1 MTRVWMGIVAIGV
14 LASAGCRDP
23 QGEPA
28 PQAAA
33 APSSKVATATSVSEG
48 DFCQE
53 HGVLEAVCT
62 KCNPALIAV
71 FQAKGDWCA
80 EHGFPESF
88 CPICHPS
95 QGGRP
100 AIKINEDDGPADGTK
115 VRFKNREIARL
126 SGIEVAKASAQPGGS
141 EVAVSAKIVYD
152 SARLAE
158 VNPRAPG
165 VVRAVRVDI
174 GTSVRQ
180 GSPLAVIESADLGGD
195 QARVQASRSRVR
207 LAETNYARLR
217 QLHEEGIGAEKDA
230 QAARQELDA
239 AKAELAAAES
249 GLAMIG
255 AVAEGAPRY
264 TLTAPI
270 AGVVTKRHATV
281 GRMVHLDEVLFEIV
295 DTSRM
300 WAEVQ
305 IPETHVPR
313 VRIGQAVRLTVQGLE
328 DHEFSGTLS
337 YVAPLI
343 EPQTRTATGRVSL
356 ANPDGVLRGN
366 MFASARIAVGD
377 EGGSSVVVPRTALQR
392 AKGAN
397 LVFVRMAEDLF
408 EARRVQPGLVDGD
421 VVAVRGR
428 VVAGDEVATVG
439 SFLLMTETLKE
450 SIGAGCCEVEEPR

>member
-1 MTRVWMGIVAIGV
+1 MTRAWMGIVAIGV
-14 LASAGCRDP
+14 LAWAGCHDP
-23 QGEPA
+23 AGA
-28 PQAAA
+28 PSQQPAA
-33 APSSKVATATSVSEG
+33 APSSEAATAASVSEG
-48 DFCQE
+48 AFCQE

-71 FQAKGDWCA
+71 FQAKGDWCQ

-88 CPICHPS
+88 CPICNPS

-100 AIKINEDDGPADGTK
+100 ATKIDEDDGPTDGTK
-115 VRFKNREIARL
+115 VRFKSQEIVRL
-126 SGIEVAKASAQPGGS
+126 SGIEVAKASARPGGS

-165 VVRAVRVDI
+165 VVRAVQADI

-207 LAETNYARLR
+207 LAETNYARSR

-239 AKAELAAAES
+239 AQAELAAAES

-255 AVAEGAPRY
+255 GVAEGPPRY
-264 TLTAPI
+264 SLTAPI

-305 IPETHVPR
+305 IPETHLPR
-313 VRIGQAVRLTVQGLE
+313 VRIGQEVKLTVQGLE
-328 DHEFSGTLS
+328 NQEFSGPLS
-337 YVAPLI
+337 YVAPQI

-366 MFASARIAVGD
+366 MFASARIAAG
-377 EGGSSVVVPRTALQR
+377 EGGSSVVVPRTALQH
-392 AKGAN
+392 AKGAH

-408 EARRVQPGLVDGD
+408 EARRVQPGMMDGD

-428 VVAGDEVATVG
+428 VAPGDDVATVG
-439 SFLLMTETLKE
+439 SFLLLTETLKE
-450 SIGAGCCEVEEPR
+450 SIGAGCCEVEEPD